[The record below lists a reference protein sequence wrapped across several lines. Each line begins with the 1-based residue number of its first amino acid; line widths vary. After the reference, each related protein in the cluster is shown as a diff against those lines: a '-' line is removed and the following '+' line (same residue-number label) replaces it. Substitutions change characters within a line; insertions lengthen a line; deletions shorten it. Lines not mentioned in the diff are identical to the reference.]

1 MEPQAFFAGSRL
13 LIVAGKGGVGKTTV
27 TAVVAHAAATCGLS
41 VLVLAVDAGTNLGT
55 LLGADAPLD
64 DTEVTVATGLG
75 EAGTGSIRARA
86 VTAPAALGEYLDHH
100 GLSRLLG
107 RLVRTG
113 VLDVVA
119 TAAPG
124 IDDLLVLGKVK
135 SLERAAV
142 ADLVLVDAPA
152 AGHAIT
158 FLRSPWGLADVVS
171 GGPIATQAQEVL
183 AMLGDEA
190 RCRVMLVT
198 LAEETPV
205 NEIVDAAYQLEDQVG
220 VALAPVVVNAVYPTI
235 AGLAPAVPAGAA
247 SRGVAAPVRRALAEA
262 AAFRCARVDQQHA
275 QTARLAERLPLPQ
288 VVLPFRFTA
297 GLDAADVRALAADLL
312 AGIGRLG

>member
-1 MEPQAFFAGSRL
+1 MEPQAFFAASRL

-27 TAVVAHAAATCGLS
+27 TAVLARAAATCGVS

-55 LLGADAPLD
+55 LLGADAPLG

-75 EAGTGSIRARA
+75 PGGTGSIRARA
-86 VTAPAALGEYLDHH
+86 VTAPAALGEYLDEH

-107 RLVRTG
+107 RLIRTG

-135 SLERAAV
+135 SFERAGV
-142 ADLVLVDAPA
+142 ADLVIVDAPA

-158 FLRSPWGLADVVS
+158 FLRSPRGLADVV
-171 GGPIATQAQEVL
+171 GTGPVATQANEVL

-190 RCRVMLVT
+190 RCRVLLVT

-205 NEIVDAAYQLEDQVG
+205 NEAVEAAYQLEDQVG
-220 VALAPVVVNAVYPTI
+220 VALAPVVVNAVYPPVE
-235 AGLAPAVPAGAA
+235 GLAPTVPAAAGRAVP
-247 SRGVAAPVRRALAEA
+247 APVRRALAEA
-262 AAFRCARVDQQHA
+262 ATFRCERVAQQQA
-275 QTARLAERLPLPQ
+275 QTERLAAELPLPQ
-288 VVLPFRFTA
+288 LRLPFRFTA
-297 GLDAADVRALAADLL
+297 GLDAGDVAALADELL